1 MSADAAAAPGSRPP
15 VALVPGLDAERPVTR
30 GKPRVL
36 VVADVPGWAHD
47 HKSRALA
54 HVLAPAFEIVIRH
67 DFAVTPD
74 DIAAADLVLV
84 YYWQQL
90 KYQPSLAD
98 ACRRRRKTVMVGVCS
113 HYELAP
119 EQREEGLRLI
129 RECAGRVFANSRLLE
144 REFAPIAD
152 LPVHYTPN
160 GVDTVRFAPGRGC
173 EPVPPLRAGWT
184 GNRDTPDAE
193 HRGVGS
199 VLEPAACGLE
209 GVALVIAAR
218 DAAVRD
224 HADMPAFYRGLHVYV
239 CASRSEGTP
248 NPCLEAAA
256 CGVPLVTTRVG
267 NMPEFVVD
275 GVNGWLVD
283 RSPQAFAE
291 ALVRLR
297 DDEALRRRM
306 GRAARETSLAW
317 DWRVQGPAYAAMF
330 AEALA
335 S

>member
-1 MSADAAAAPGSRPP
+1 
-15 VALVPGLDAERPVTR
+15 
-30 GKPRVL
+30 
-36 VVADVPGWAHD
+36 
-47 HKSRALA
+47 
-54 HVLAPAFEIVIRH
+54 
-67 DFAVTPD
+67 
-74 DIAAADLVLV
+74 
-84 YYWQQL
+84 
-90 KYQPSLAD
+90 
-98 ACRRRRKTVMVGVCS
+98 
-113 HYELAP
+113 
-119 EQREEGLRLI
+119 
-129 RECAGRVFANSRLLE
+129 
-144 REFAPIAD
+144 
-152 LPVHYTPN
+152 
-160 GVDTVRFAPGRGC
+160 
-173 EPVPPLRAGWT
+173 
-184 GNRDTPDAE
+184 
-193 HRGVGS
+193 
-199 VLEPAACGLE
+199 
-209 GVALVIAAR
+209 
-218 DAAVRD
+218 VRD
-224 HADMPAFYRGLHVYV
+224 HADMSAFYRGLHVYV